1 MRYFFVANCIATIT
15 HRGIFPERSRRVTS
29 LYFFFGMQQK
39 KSEKERGDAIIFL
52 ALWSKYVYA
61 YFQQSLMKKKNVVFK
76 ELTQTQFNLCRRE
89 SFDPLI
95 KN

>member
-1 MRYFFVANCIATIT
+1 
-15 HRGIFPERSRRVTS
+15 
-29 LYFFFGMQQK
+29 MQQK

-52 ALWSKYVYA
+52 ALWSKYVYG